1 MAVKMMQAMLL
12 ALVAFLLPCAE
23 AFSWRADRRIAIVNG
38 KSSDLLQQP
47 SHTSSIYDVALNELQ
62 QLESEPLC
70 HRIAARLLVN
80 NCQLVDGKN
89 EASILMD
96 SGRLIS
102 DFVDTYAASL
112 AICDLERGSFQI
124 PAECTKF
131 REPALSQIAITDAPQ
146 LHVAHKEIKLCLGA
160 LGTSDSAWGTWISYR
175 HKTLR
180 FCEAARVDNQKD
192 QNILL
197 YQRLTKVISKLM
209 TGVEAELQKKMD
221 DLDERARQTFDN
233 LAQLLLQVDQLRDG
247 LERVETY
254 LSGDLENTLRRSS
267 ESAQD
272 NLQQAEVLQQF
283 LIAVFARFHESNTQL
298 VSVHEQSLQ
307 HIAKRTNDD
316 IGALAAIIATAVT
329 STNALQQQIERSNQ
343 NAELLAKR
351 QDTLEQNMDRLIATT
366 EKLSTNH
373 EHHTLM
379 LTQAANMTSEL
390 LDTLEETSSK
400 AQSLNRSLIV
410 DAMSGSWWPY
420 VLCPAGFLILGSY
433 GLPPSAG
440 RNIGLL
446 ATGEV
451 IGFLV
456 SVFNNM
462 SDVSF
467 PALEALINTTTVN
480 TTVSSL

>member
-1 MAVKMMQAMLL
+1 MAVNMIQAMLL
-12 ALVAFLLPCAE
+12 ALIALLLPCAE
-23 AFSWRADRRIAIVNG
+23 AFSWRADRRIAIVNA
-38 KSSDLLQQP
+38 KPAELLQP
-47 SHTSSIYDVALNELQ
+47 TPTPSIYDVALNELQ

-70 HRIAARLLVN
+70 HRVAARLLVS

-89 EASILMD
+89 EATVLMD

-102 DFVDTYAASL
+102 DFVDTYAASM

-124 PAECTKF
+124 PTECTKF
-131 REPALSQIAITDAPQ
+131 REPALSQIAMKDELPH
-146 LHVAHKEIKLCLGA
+146 LHVTHKEIKLCLSA

-180 FCEAARVDNQKD
+180 FCEAARIDKEKD

-197 YQRLTKVISKLM
+197 FQRLTKLLSKLT

-221 DLDERARQTFDN
+221 DIDQRAQQTFEN
-233 LAQLLLQVDQLRDG
+233 LDRLSPQVDQLRHG

-254 LSGDLENTLRRSS
+254 LARDLEKTLRRSS

-272 NLQQAEVLQQF
+272 SLQQAEVLQQF
-283 LIAVFARFHESNTQL
+283 LVALFSRFQESNTQL
-298 VSVHEQSLQ
+298 VSAHEQSLQ
-307 HIAKRTNDD
+307 QMAQRSNDD
-316 IGALAAIIATAVT
+316 IGALAAIVASAVI

-343 NAELLAKR
+343 NAEVLVQR
-351 QDTLEQNMDRLIATT
+351 QDILEQNMGRLIATT

-373 EHHTLM
+373 EHHRLM
-379 LTQAANMTSEL
+379 LSQAKNMTLEV
-390 LDTLEETSSK
+390 LDTLEETASK
-400 AQSLNRSLIV
+400 AESLNRSLLV
-410 DAMSGSWWPY
+410 DAMKASWWPHILY
-420 VLCPAGFLILGSY
+420 PAGFLLLGSY

-446 ATGEV
+446 VAGEV
-451 IGFLV
+451 TAFLV
-456 SVFNNM
+456 WAFNNL

-467 PALEALINTTTVN
+467 LALETFMNTTVVN
-480 TTVSSL
+480 TTASSL